1 MPRENVF
8 TGRLDWTGSAAHD
21 AQGVLVLPRRYLI
34 EFDGIAPLD
43 GSSPRNAGGD
53 ADKHNP
59 ETLLVSSLMACHH
72 LTYLALCEKARIALV
87 AYRDTASGTL
97 ALRDGKMR
105 FVDVLLRPV
114 VRVAD
119 ATQAE
124 AALRL
129 HDRAHEQCFI
139 ANSMNFTVR
148 VEPEVGA

>member
-1 MPRENVF
+1 
-8 TGRLDWTGSAAHD
+8 
-21 AQGVLVLPRRYLI
+21 
-34 EFDGIAPLD
+34 
-43 GSSPRNAGGD
+43 
-53 ADKHNP
+53 
-59 ETLLVSSLMACHH
+59 MACHH

-119 ATQAE
+119 AMQVE